1 MDLKKIGG
9 CLKDLRKEKGLTQEQ
24 LAEQFNVS
32 QRTVSRWETGSV
44 IPDIDIIIELSD
56 FYGVDLR
63 SLLNGEK
70 VDNRISAE
78 MKGTVREAVNYSKQR
93 NGYGRIASLISMI
106 LGLMC
111 LGFFFFA
118 YYAIRFATAEITTT
132 GIFAGILLFAV
143 APVFSLAA
151 ITFGIIGLFRSHNW
165 ADRYRDRSTV
175 FSIVGFVGAVIPI
188 VTIIML
194 S

>member
-56 FYGVDLR
+56 FYGVNLR

-118 YYAIRFATAEITTT
+118 YYAIRFVTAEITTT

-151 ITFGIIGLFRSHNW
+151 ITFGIIGLFRSHNCV
-165 ADRYRDRSTV
+165 DRYRDRSTV